1 MSDFF
6 SIYSSIGRRGSFLT
20 EAALSVDSNR
30 DVSSRGNSHTDKT
43 MSPDLRDKVLTAR
56 IQEIEAFAKDRGIEP
71 LIAMGASEAA
81 LRTGRVPNLTMY
93 GMAGDNMVALKH
105 FIAGEILNLAGMEAI
120 NWDGTPISEEEI
132 EEADA
137 APPSHHAIATRLSGV
152 VERHFLKD
160 LNGVK
165 DEETGA
171 FRKFRTKLQGHI
183 KSLLN
188 NEKHDTSDPHWHQLH
203 IALSAPGNQ
212 NEVVGKGAPESIHN
226 FVNSDRE
233 DKSDQGKPQERWGV
247 PKQEADPYEEK
258 RKGGKVGGPKPQTS
272 DVEINGQLQ
281 QEYAA
286 DRGGSAVSNLN
297 GTSISSKPTEVG
309 KKKIQGDMSKQT
321 IAKIKKGQSEVQRN
335 EKTGE
340 KGDKKAPMMATD
352 LNGLSGKDVGKL
364 GRELGAM
371 GTGETGESVEIK
383 NKDLLNIEPGDF
395 RNESWPKM
403 GADLKRLLNVESRN
417 MSENTM
423 TGSVGSF
430 MQLGN
435 QIVARPNTI
444 ASWDASV
451 DVNGFHPARLGM
463 ITPDPVH
470 PVNEAR
476 RYRDADAAAEFVAS
490 KKLIT
495 KSGIHPN
502 VALHKGDDGSIHVQL
517 RGAEGKDGT
526 HPNEDPGNED
536 EKFHELTRSER
547 GKFLA
552 QPAAM
557 KARTKTTMTGVPG
570 KQTVE
575 PDTKRNKAMNA
586 IRTLRAAAAA
596 IK

>member
-6 SIYSSIGRRGSFLT
+6 SIYSSIGRRGSFMT

-30 DVSSRGNSHTDKT
+30 DVTSRGNSHTDKT
-43 MSPDLRDKVLTAR
+43 LSPDLRDKVLTAR

-93 GMAGDNMVALKH
+93 GLGGDSMVALKH

-120 NWDGTPISEEEI
+120 NWDGTPI

-137 APPSHHAIATRLSGV
+137 APASHHAIATRLFGV
-152 VERHFLKD
+152 VKRHFLQN

-165 DEETGA
+165 NEETGA
-171 FRKFRTKLQGHI
+171 FRKFQTKLHSHI
-183 KSLLN
+183 ESLLKDG
-188 NEKHDTSDPHWHQLH
+188 KHDTSDPHWHQLH
-203 IALSAPGNQ
+203 IALSSNQ
-212 NEVVGKGAPESIHN
+212 NEALAKDAPESVHN
-226 FVNSDRE
+226 FVNSDRK

-247 PKQEADPYEEK
+247 PKQKADPYEEK

-272 DVEINGQLQ
+272 DIEIDGDLQ

-286 DRGGSAVSNLN
+286 DRGGSALSNMSGV
-297 GTSISSKPTEVG
+297 GTSNKPAEAG

-321 IAKIKKGQSEVQRN
+321 IARIKKGQSEVQRN

-371 GTGETGESVEIK
+371 GTGETGESVEIQ
-383 NKDLLNIEPGDF
+383 NKELLNIEPGDF

-526 HPNEDPGNED
+526 HPSEDPGNED
-536 EKFHELTRSER
+536 MKFHELTRSER
-547 GKFLA
+547 GKFAA